1 MKQPIIISLHFY
13 CILVMFF
20 TLTTFFLQGYSC
32 IDAQQKKDQ
41 EIANIYTTLRVIQ
54 KIHRDVEDH
63 YDQLPPEDM
72 AMQQDCMIE
81 IISILVETYEKIVGT
96 TVTYYLMM
104 NMPMQQNLQQ
114 AIAVI
119 IAQDTLKILHVLGKR
134 LLQFITSQNM
144 TWQQKAWYCTWVAG
158 IIIIIK
164 LGIDQLPQIEK
175 KEKDSSQEKNSSATP
190 ILNSDFHK
198 IQEDKS
204 ACLEGKFNNR
214 K

>member
-1 MKQPIIISLHFY
+1 MKQRIMLSLHFY
-13 CILVMFF
+13 YTLVMLF
-20 TLTTFFLQGYSC
+20 TGTSCMLQGSYS
-32 IDAQQKKDQ
+32 ITQGQKKDQ
-41 EIANIYTTLRVIQ
+41 EFVNIYTTLRIIQ

-63 YDQLPPEDM
+63 YDQLPAEDM

-81 IISILVETYEKIVGT
+81 IIAILVETYEKIVGT
-96 TVTYYLMM
+96 TATYYLMM
-104 NMPMQQNLQQ
+104 NMPMQQNLQE

-164 LGIDQLPQIEK
+164 LGIDQLPQPEK
-175 KEKDSSQEKNSSATP
+175 KEKEGAQEKNSSEVP

-198 IQEDKS
+198 IQGDKS

>member
-1 MKQPIIISLHFY
+1 MKQSIMLSLHFY
-13 CILVMFF
+13 CIFVMLF
-20 TLTTFFLQGYSC
+20 TAVPCMLDASYSVTW
-32 IDAQQKKDQ
+32 QQKKDQ
-41 EIANIYTTLRVIQ
+41 EFADIYTTLRVIQ

-81 IISILVETYEKIVGT
+81 IITILIETYKKIVGT

-104 NMPMQQNLQQ
+104 NTPMQQNLQQ
-114 AIAVI
+114 SIGLI
-119 IAQDTLKILHVLGKR
+119 IAEDTLKILHVLGNR

-158 IIIIIK
+158 IIIIMK
-164 LGIDQLPQIEK
+164 LGIDQLPQPEK
-175 KEKDSSQEKNSSATP
+175 KDKDSAEEKSSPVAP